1 LDRGFALCFV
11 AFGVPW
17 RPLWQTKIAVSRLG
31 RQFRASR
38 PELRGI
44 APCIAETT
52 AVSIVP
58 GRFSSPA
65 SSSACGFDGG
75 KTVVAQFLA
84 HHALWCRHGGAAIAA
99 EKPRLIS

>member
-1 LDRGFALCFV
+1 
-11 AFGVPW
+11 
-17 RPLWQTKIAVSRLG
+17 
-31 RQFRASR
+31 
-38 PELRGI
+38 
-44 APCIAETT
+44 
-52 AVSIVP
+52 VP